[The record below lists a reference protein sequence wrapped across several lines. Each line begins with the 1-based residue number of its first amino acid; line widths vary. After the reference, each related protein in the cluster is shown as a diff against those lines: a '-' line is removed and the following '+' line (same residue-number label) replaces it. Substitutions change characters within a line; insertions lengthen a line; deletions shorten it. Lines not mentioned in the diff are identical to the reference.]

1 MHSVEWASLGIGAP
15 SVHVFV
21 VFDLQVKAD
30 VVVWKVQEE
39 HQQEVLDDDKYEQA
53 VSGADGH
60 WVSDGWDVR
69 HDERYEGICQDETA
83 ELQVVH
89 KEGEGSQ

>member
-1 MHSVEWASLGIGAP
+1 MQSVEGASLGIGVP

-21 VFDLQVKAD
+21 VSDLQVEAD

-39 HQQEVLDDDKYEQA
+39 HQQEVLGNDTFEQV

-69 HDERYEGICQDETA
+69 NDERYEGVCQVETVV
-83 ELQVVH
+83 LQVVH
-89 KEGEGSQ
+89 KV